1 MMMQH
6 PVGIL
11 ILLVLGAVA
20 FVVTTVN
27 LALPLGAT
35 LYFIRR
41 EKRPGR
47 TGANF
52 WIDVGI
58 VVRTISYASA
68 AHLIVICGSIFS
80 NVVND

>member
-41 EKRPGR
+41 EKGPAGQAQ
-47 TGANF
+47 TSGL
-52 WIDVGI
+52 
-58 VVRTISYASA
+58 TSA
-68 AHLIVICGSIFS
+68 L
-80 NVVND
+80 